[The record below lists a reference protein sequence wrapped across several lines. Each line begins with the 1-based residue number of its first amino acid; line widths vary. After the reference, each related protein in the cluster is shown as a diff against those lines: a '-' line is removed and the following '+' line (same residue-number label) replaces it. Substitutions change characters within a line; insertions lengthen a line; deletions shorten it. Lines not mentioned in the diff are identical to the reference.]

1 MLMNK
6 FKTLLLLLLST
17 ILLACSESKDEDV
30 WVVGTSADNP
40 PYEFMKDGE
49 IVGFDVDLITEIGK
63 HLGKKIEFKN
73 MEFHSLLA
81 ALSSGNVDM
90 VLAGLSITPDRQGRV
105 DFSIP
110 YTSATIAV
118 LYRRQD
124 GFKESA
130 DMMDKKVGAQLGTIY
145 SIVAHDLAVKCQCK
159 VSALSSNLHL
169 VEELKSKRLDAIILE
184 EAQADKFVA
193 MYPHLSKFLITEF
206 VSSFAI
212 AMPKGA
218 KFKINVDHTIKGLK
232 SNGTLNA
239 LEKRWGIEGAN

>member
-1 MLMNK
+1 MR
-6 FKTLLLLLLST
+6 
-17 ILLACSESKDEDV
+17 
-30 WVVGTSADNP
+30 
-40 PYEFMKDGE
+40 DGE
-49 IVGFDVDLITEIGK
+49 IVGFDIDLITEIGK

-90 VLAGLSITPDRQGRV
+90 VISGLSITPDRQGRV

-110 YTSATIAV
+110 YTSATVAV
-118 LYRRQD
+118 LYRKED

-130 DMMDKKVGAQLGTIY
+130 DMTHKHVGAQLGSIF
-145 SIVAHDLAVKCQCK
+145 SIVAHELAVKSMCN

-169 VEELKSKRLDAIILE
+169 VEELKSRRLDAVILE
-184 EAQADKFVA
+184 EAQADKFIE
-193 MYPHLSKFLITEF
+193 MYPHLSKFLITDF

-218 KFKINVDHTIKGLK
+218 KFKTNVDHTIKGLK

-239 LEKRWGIEGAN
+239 LEKRWGIEGGN